1 MIDYIITY
9 YGNQIIGAVLCAV
22 AALLGVAAKN
32 IWKNHVNDSIKY
44 GVARSVVLCV
54 EQIWREI
61 HGEKK
66 LRKALEL
73 AEKALRAKKI
83 PFDADEMMI
92 HIEAAVAEFN
102 GVFYKD
108 ITPATCGYAY
118 DGPTEGST
126 ESMSAD
132 TEWKDMEE

>member
-9 YGNQIIGAVLCAV
+9 YGNQIIGAVLCAIA
-22 AALLGVAAKN
+22 AALGAAAKN
-32 IWKNHVNDSIKY
+32 IWKNHINDNVKY
-44 GVARSVVLCV
+44 GVARTVVLAV
-54 EQIWREI
+54 EQIWKEI
-61 HGEKK
+61 HGEDK

-102 GVFYKD
+102 GVFYKELPA
-108 ITPATCGYAY
+108 PATCGYAY

-126 ESMSAD
+126 EC
-132 TEWKDMEE
+132 EE